1 MVSTVCCQSNIPPV
15 RRSWR
20 VKFATLDGIR
30 SMGWT
35 PRFRAKF
42 SEWIP
47 KASKPMGS
55 KTVRPRRRWYLP
67 WTSAPVKA

>member
-1 MVSTVCCQSNIPPV
+1 VWSQSNIPPI

-20 VKFATLDGIR
+20 VKFATFRGMR

-35 PRFRAKF
+35 PTFRAKF

-55 KTVRPRRRWYLP
+55 KTRFPWRRWKRP